1 MKKENINILILLLII
16 LVSIYIVRI
25 LKLTGFCC
33 MILSILSPLF
43 FGYVISWILKPIV
56 DKINFNRSV
65 VTSIIFILFIG
76 SIVFILFKLIPL
88 IIVESKKIVPIIK
101 YYVIHNRYLYSIYE
115 NMNLKDLIYNNL
127 KHMNSCLNNLFGIT
141 MNIVYSMIFGFYFLI
156 RKNSISYFK
165 FIPIELRESISTD
178 LRLYIKSILLDTLF
192 MFTILS
198 IIFSII
204 GLSSP
209 ILFALFCAITNIIPY
224 IGPYIGGVPAI
235 LIGLTKSF
243 RLGIVVTVVIMVVQ
257 SLENNIV
264 QPLIVSKNVDLN
276 PIYILIGVI
285 IFSHFFGILGM
296 IISTPFILILR
307 SIINYY
313 KKNKPNWLILI
324 LDKL

>member
-1 MKKENINILILLLII
+1 MKKENINILILLLIV

-88 IIVESKKIVPIIK
+88 IVVESKKIVPIIK

-127 KHMNSCLNNLFGIT
+127 KHMNNCLNNLFGIT

-165 FIPIELRESISTD
+165 FIPIELRESISID

-257 SLENNIV
+257 SFENNIV